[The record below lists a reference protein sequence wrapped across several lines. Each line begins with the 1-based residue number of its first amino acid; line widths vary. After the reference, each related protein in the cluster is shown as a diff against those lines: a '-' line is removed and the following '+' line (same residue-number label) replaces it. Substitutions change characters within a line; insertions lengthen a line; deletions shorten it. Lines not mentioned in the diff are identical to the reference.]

1 MPEVKTKALDD
12 KLAKRLGGLKIKT
25 FLTLLSEIKGEALI
39 DTLAVRPTDVEV
51 ETLGETVA
59 KK

>member
-25 FLTLLSEIKGEALI
+25 FFTLLSEIKGEALI
-39 DTLAVRPTDVEV
+39 DTLAARPTDVEV

-59 KK
+59 QK